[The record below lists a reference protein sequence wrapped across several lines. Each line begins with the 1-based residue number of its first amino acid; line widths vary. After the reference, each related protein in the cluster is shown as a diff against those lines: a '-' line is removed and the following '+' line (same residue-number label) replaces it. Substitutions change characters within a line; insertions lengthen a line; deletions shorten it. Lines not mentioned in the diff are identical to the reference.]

1 MKTIAWLSGIG
12 TVVASGAYMVVSLN
26 RWEWN
31 RALFFGLILLI
42 AEVAL
47 ATGLILRKL
56 GQMAAAPPADPEI
69 AAAVR
74 DTRPDHARF
83 EWLEDSASGQLS
95 VFITFAVAG
104 GVVLSALA
112 WLVDRVASKTTSPV
126 AERRLVAQL
135 QEISYPAGGLLG

>member
-1 MKTIAWLSGIG
+1 MKTIAWLTGIG
-12 TVVASGAYMVVSLN
+12 TALASAAYMVVSLN

-56 GQMAAAPPADPEI
+56 SQMQHLPRDPEI
-69 AAAVR
+69 AAALK
-74 DTRPDHARF
+74 DTRPAPKRF

-95 VFITFAVAG
+95 VFITFVVAG
-104 GVVLSALA
+104 GVVLSGIA
-112 WLVDRVASKTTSPV
+112 WLVDRIASKTASPI
-126 AERRLVAQL
+126 AEQRLVAQL
-135 QEISYPAGGLLG
+135 HEISYPVGGLLG